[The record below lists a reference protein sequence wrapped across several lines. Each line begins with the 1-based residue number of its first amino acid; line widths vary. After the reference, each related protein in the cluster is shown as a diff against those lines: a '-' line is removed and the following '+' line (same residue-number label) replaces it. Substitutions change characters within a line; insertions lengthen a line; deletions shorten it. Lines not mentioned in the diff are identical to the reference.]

1 MINTSKLAVMAV
13 AAAGVTSPASKY
25 IGNFGSLLLTMARCF
40 YDAHMQKVQMRL
52 APTRRMGV
60 TTERVSAETDL
71 QSGDIHKS
79 NSIKL
84 VGRRNRFR
92 PLVL

>member
-13 AAAGVTSPASKY
+13 AAAGVTSPASK
-25 IGNFGSLLLTMARCF
+25 FGSLLLTMARYF

-60 TTERVSAETDL
+60 VPLNGSQPRRICNPVTFTNPI
-71 QSGDIHKS
+71 QS
-79 NSIKL
+79 N
-84 VGRRNRFR
+84 
-92 PLVL
+92 

>member
-60 TTERVSAETDL
+60 VRLNGSQPRRICNPVTFTNPI
-71 QSGDIHKS
+71 QS
-79 NSIKL
+79 N
-84 VGRRNRFR
+84 
-92 PLVL
+92 